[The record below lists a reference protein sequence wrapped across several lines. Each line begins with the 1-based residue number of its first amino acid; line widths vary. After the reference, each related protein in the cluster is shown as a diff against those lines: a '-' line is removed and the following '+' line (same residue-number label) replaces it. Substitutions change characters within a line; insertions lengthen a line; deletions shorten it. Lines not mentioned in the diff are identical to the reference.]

1 MSSFTESVVEQAAPA
16 EAGAEPADYAQ
27 LVLEALL
34 RDALIRLNP
43 ALPAEDD
50 AGHWA
55 LQE

>member
-34 RDALIRLNP
+34 CDALIRLNP